1 MLNRNPESCS
11 QIIDVIAGILCCLLF
26 SSVLWTAHD
35 LAGTTGTDKMLILFH
50 LLPAFTILAG
60 IVLYT
65 QRHQPV
71 ATKVGVVDILMVIGI
86 AYLIINY
93 FAFKGIATS
102 RFLLVLSLFTLCCD
116 LRILLTY
123 VPSLKRII
131 VIVLLILVIV
141 EAMLGLAQLY
151 GWLPSYHP
159 LFKITGTFLNPG
171 PYAGYLAVLT
181 PLAIYQLIVPEKKS
195 RVLRLLSWAT
205 LLSVIAILPSTESRT
220 SWIACLATIFLLV
233 FREKQW
239 GNKIRAFCSQ
249 HKIYAWGGG
258 VVLACALMTSMFVLY
273 RMKPVSAD
281 GRLLMWKVSSQIVS
295 NHPWF
300 GVGFGNF
307 KGAFADQQASYFSMQ
322 ERPMREQLAA
332 GSPDY
337 AFNDPLQIF
346 AELGL
351 LGFGFFVAMA
361 YLTLKGLSSQ
371 KNGLLYA
378 AVGLLIFSLASYP
391 FSLLPFGV
399 MAIFFA
405 AAGTP
410 ASVTIRFRHLSI
422 IGTCV
427 GAILV
432 FQVLTLRYGI
442 QYNKAVQQWNLFRT
456 AYQLGGQKSIWSEY
470 EKNSVLLTDER
481 SFVSEYADCLH
492 QIGRNDSARMLLETH
507 KALLNDPAD
516 FILMAQIYETGGDLQ
531 QTEKYL
537 KQAMW
542 HSPGRIYASYLLADF
557 YIRHDQMAKGIDLAH
572 KTLKKQPKTVSSKT
586 MKIQHHLRQIINDY
600 SVK

>member
-1 MLNRNPESCS
+1 
-11 QIIDVIAGILCCLLF
+11 
-26 SSVLWTAHD
+26 
-35 LAGTTGTDKMLILFH
+35 MLIFFYLVPVFT
-50 LLPAFTILAG
+50 LLTG
-60 IVLYT
+60 IVIYT

-71 ATKVGVVDILMVIGI
+71 APKVGVVDILMVIGI

-93 FAFKGIATS
+93 YAFKGIATS
-102 RFLLVLSLFTLCCD
+102 RFLLVLSLFTLYCD

-123 VPSLKRII
+123 MPSLKRII

-141 EAMLGLAQLY
+141 EATLGLAQLY

-171 PYAGYLAVLT
+171 PYAGYLVVLV
-181 PLAIYQLIVPEKKS
+181 PLAIYQLIVPEKKD
-195 RVLRLLSWAT
+195 RVLNLLSWVA
-205 LLSVIAILPSTESRT
+205 LLSIIAILPSTESRT

-281 GRLLMWKVSSQIVS
+281 GRLLMWKISSQVVS
-295 NHPWF
+295 DHPWF

-307 KGAFADQQASYFSMQ
+307 KGAFADQQAAYFASQ
-322 ERPMREQLAA
+322 ERPMREQFAA

-346 AELGL
+346 AEMGL
-351 LGFGFFVAMA
+351 VGFGLFAAVA
-361 YLTLKGLSSQ
+361 YLTLKGLGSQ

-378 AVGLLIFSLASYP
+378 AISLLIFSLASYP
-391 FSLLPFGV
+391 LSLLPFGV
-399 MAIFFA
+399 LAIFFA
-405 AAGTP
+405 AAGTS
-410 ASVTIRFRHLSI
+410 ASDTSPFRHLPI
-422 IGTCV
+422 VGTCLII
-427 GAILV
+427 ILA

-456 AYQLGGQKSIWSEY
+456 AHQLGGQKSIWSEY
-470 EKNSVLLTDER
+470 EKNSVFLTDESR
-481 SFVSEYADCLH
+481 FVSEYADCLH

-516 FILMAQIYETGGDLQ
+516 FILMAQIYETGSDLHRA
-531 QTEKYL
+531 EEYL
-537 KQAMW
+537 EYAMW
-542 HSPGRIYASYLLADF
+542 HSPRRIYAPYLLADL
-557 YIRHDQMAKGIDLAH
+557 YIRHGQIAKGVDLARNA
-572 KTLKKQPKTVSSKT
+572 LKKQPKTVSTKT
-586 MKIQHHLRQIINDY
+586 VQIQHQLRQIINDY

>member
-1 MLNRNPESCS
+1 
-11 QIIDVIAGILCCLLF
+11 
-26 SSVLWTAHD
+26 
-35 LAGTTGTDKMLILFH
+35 MLILFY
-50 LLPAFTILAG
+50 LVPVFTLLAG
-60 IVLYT
+60 IVLHT
-65 QRHQPV
+65 QRHKPV
-71 ATKVGVVDILMVIGI
+71 APKLGIVDILMVIGG

-93 FAFKGIATS
+93 YAFKGIATS
-102 RFLLVLSLFTLCCD
+102 RFLLVLSLFALYCD

-123 VPSLKRII
+123 VPCLKRII

-141 EAMLGLAQLY
+141 EAALGLAQLY
-151 GWLPSYHP
+151 GWFPSYHP

-171 PYAGYLAVLT
+171 PYAGYLVVLA
-181 PLAIYQLIVPEKKS
+181 PLAIYQLIVPGKKD
-195 RVLRLLSWAT
+195 RVLNLLSWVA
-205 LLSVIAILPSTESRT
+205 LLSIIAILPSTESRT
-220 SWIACLATIFLLV
+220 SWIACLASIFLLV

-258 VVLACALMTSMFVLY
+258 IVLACALMTSMFVLY

-281 GRLLMWKVSSQIVS
+281 GRLLMWKISSQVVS
-295 NHPWF
+295 DHPWF

-307 KGAFADQQASYFSMQ
+307 KGAFADQQAAYFASQ
-322 ERPMREQLAA
+322 ERPMREQFAA

-346 AELGL
+346 AEMGL
-351 LGFGFFVAMA
+351 VGSGLFAAVA
-361 YLTLKGLSSQ
+361 YLTLKGLGSQ

-378 AVGLLIFSLASYP
+378 AISLLIFSLASYP
-391 FSLLPFGV
+391 LSLLPFGV
-399 MAIFFA
+399 LAIFFA
-405 AAGTP
+405 AAGTS
-410 ASVTIRFRHLSI
+410 ASDTSPFRHLPI
-422 IGTCV
+422 VRTCV

-470 EKNSVLLTDER
+470 EKNSVFLTDEH

-492 QIGRNDSARMLLETH
+492 QIGRNDSARMLLDAH

-572 KTLKKQPKTVSSKT
+572 KTLKKQPKTVSPKT
-586 MKIQHHLRQIINDY
+586 IEIQRQLQQIIHDY
-600 SVK
+600 SAK